1 MRLMDVQTSHAQHN
15 TAQSSDPQSTSASSS
30 ARPVAQSLTQP
41 MLMERARNQ
50 ATFDSSLLTEI
61 IVGGKEAVARQND
74 AFARIEKALGTD
86 DPWKLPPRYGNMDR
100 EEMLLEGLRA
110 ARVTVNDGM
119 DHGHKVFYQC
129 NHEWALSNANPFGL
143 TGLLFIPMLKL
154 QCNPEQLA
162 HWLPLAESGMI
173 IGSYAQTELGHGSF
187 VAGLQTTATL
197 DKGSDE
203 FVIHTPSI
211 PAVKYWPGALGYAS
225 THTIVIARMIID
237 GKDYGIHSFIM
248 QIRSLEDFKPLP
260 GIELGDMGLKMA
272 YNGTDNGY
280 AIFNHVRIPRTHLLS
295 RYNTVSENGTYHA
308 DPLREKLLYGGMLG
322 ARSTIIRNSAFQL
335 AQALTIATRYSAVRV
350 QGQRSIPNEP
360 AIMSYKLQHYRLLTL
375 ISKAYAILFASMSA
389 NATYQKLLEAQA
401 RGDHGSL
408 PYVHMIMA
416 GLKAWCTQTA
426 ADGAEDA
433 RKLCG
438 GQGYLTMS
446 GLPEIV
452 ASVAGCCTF
461 EGENTVMWKQVSR
474 YLMKGMAAPALP
486 LDMAYVC
493 SYMDTPLSTYDGDAF
508 LNPAV
513 LVQVFEHRAARL
525 VTEAYELLC
534 SEQGSAVTA
543 ENTHAVALQVAARAH
558 IELYILRAFI
568 AAVSAAPS
576 ALQPV
581 LTNLLIISHLHT
593 ASSPLTPT
601 SSSFTS
607 FLTPS
612 QLSAMRSLTNVL
624 LARLLPDAV
633 ALTDAWNFSDAS
645 MGSVLGCRDGDVYKR
660 IMVWTRQLPIN
671 VHARENGGVLREGW
685 EEYIGP
691 FLGEGGVRAKL

>member
-1 MRLMDVQTSHAQHN
+1 MRLTHVPSSGIQEK
-15 TAQSSDPQSTSASSS
+15 TAQCSDPQNTSASLST
-30 ARPVAQSLTQP
+30 RPGTPNITQP

-50 ATFDSSLLTEI
+50 ATFDSSLLTEV

-74 AFARIEKALGTD
+74 SFARIEKALGTD
-86 DPWKLPPRYGNMDR
+86 DLWKLPPRYGNMDR
-100 EEMLLEGLRA
+100 EQMLLEGLRA

-119 DHGHKVFYQC
+119 DHGHKIFWQS

-154 QCNPEQLA
+154 QCNPEQLE
-162 HWLPLAESGMI
+162 HWLPLAESGTI

-197 DKGSDE
+197 DKLTDE

-211 PAVKYWPGALGYAS
+211 PAVKYWPGALGFAS

-237 GKDYGIHSFIM
+237 GKDYGTHSFIM

-280 AIFNHVRIPRTHLLS
+280 AIFDHVRVPRTNLLS
-295 RYNTVSENGTYHA
+295 RYNSVSKDGTYHA
-308 DPLREKLLYGGMLG
+308 EPLREKLLYGGMIG

-335 AQALTIATRYSAVRV
+335 AQALTISTRYSAVRV
-350 QGQRSIPNEP
+350 QGQKSIPDEP

-375 ISKAYAILFASMSA
+375 ISKAYAILFASMAA
-389 NATYQKLLEAQA
+389 NATYKKLLEAQA
-401 RGDHGSL
+401 RGDHASL

-452 ASVAGCCTF
+452 ASVTGCCTF
-461 EGENTVMWKQVSR
+461 EGENVVMWKQVSR
-474 YLMKGMAAPALP
+474 YLMKGMAAPTLP
-486 LDMAYVC
+486 QDMAYVC
-493 SYMDTPLSTYDGDAF
+493 NYKSTPLHSYNGDAF
-508 LNPAV
+508 LNPTV

-525 VTEAYELLC
+525 ANEAYELLC
-534 SEQGSAVTA
+534 AEQGSAVAA

-558 IELYILRAFI
+558 IELYILHAFI
-568 AAVSAAPS
+568 AQIASSPA

-581 LTNLLIISHLHT
+581 LTNLLLLSHLHT
-593 ASSPLTPT
+593 ASSLLSAT
-601 SSSFTS
+601 SSSFS
-607 FLTPS
+607 FLTPA
-612 QLSAMRSLTNVL
+612 QLSSMRSLTNKL
-624 LARLLPDAV
+624 LEQLLPDAV

-645 MGSVLGCRDGDVYKR
+645 LSSALGCRDGDVHRR

-671 VHARENGGVLREGW
+671 VHLREGGGVLREGW
-685 EEYIGP
+685 E
-691 FLGEGGVRAKL
+691 

>member
-1 MRLMDVQTSHAQHN
+1 
-15 TAQSSDPQSTSASSS
+15 
-30 ARPVAQSLTQP
+30 
-41 MLMERARNQ
+41 
-50 ATFDSSLLTEI
+50 
-61 IVGGKEAVARQND
+61 KEAVTRQND

-86 DPWKLPPRYGNMDR
+86 DLWKLPPRYGNMDR

-119 DHGHKVFYQC
+119 DHGHNIFYQS

-154 QCNPEQLA
+154 QCSPEQLA
-162 HWLPLAESGMI
+162 YWLPLAESGKI

-197 DKGSDE
+197 DKLTDE
-203 FVIHTPSI
+203 FVIHTPSLS
-211 PAVKYWPGALGYAS
+211 AVKYWPGALGFAS
-225 THTIVIARMIID
+225 THTIIIAQMIID
-237 GKDYGIHSFIM
+237 GKEYGTHSFVM
-248 QIRSLEDFKPLP
+248 QIRSLEDFTPLP
-260 GIELGDMGLKMA
+260 DIELGDMGLKMS

-280 AIFNHVRIPRTHLLS
+280 AIFHHVRIPRTNLLS
-295 RYNTVSENGTYHA
+295 RYNTVSKDGTYLA
-308 DPLREKLLYGGMLG
+308 EPLREKLLYGGMIG

-335 AQALTIATRYSAVRV
+335 AQALTISTRYSAVRL
-350 QGQRSIPNEP
+350 QGQRSIPDEP

-375 ISKAYAILFASMSA
+375 ISKAYAILFASMAA
-389 NATYQKLLEAQA
+389 NVTYQMLLEAQA
-401 RGDHGSL
+401 LGDHASL

-438 GQGYLTMS
+438 GQGYLAMS

-452 ASVAGCCTF
+452 ASSTGCCTF
-461 EGENTVMWKQVSR
+461 EGENTVMFKQVSR

-486 LDMAYVC
+486 PDMAYIC
-493 SYMDTPLSTYDGDAF
+493 SFTDTPVDSHAGDAF

-513 LVQVFEHRAARL
+513 LVQVFEHRAAIL
-525 VTEAYELLC
+525 VNEAYGLLC
-534 SEQGSAVTA
+534 AEEGSAVRA
-543 ENTHAVALQVAARAH
+543 ENTHAVALHVAARAH

-568 AAVSAAPS
+568 ARVSASPS

-581 LTNLLIISHLHT
+581 LTNLLLLSHLHT
-593 ASSPLTPT
+593 ASSPLVPT
-601 SSSFTS
+601 SSSFAS
-607 FLTPS
+607 FLTRT
-612 QLSAMRSLTNVL
+612 QLSTMRSLTNTL
-624 LARLLPDAV
+624 LEQLLPDAI

-645 MGSVLGCRDGDVYKR
+645 LSSVLGCRDGDVYRR
-660 IMVWTRQLPIN
+660 IMMWTRDLPIN

-685 EEYIGP
+685 DDHIKK
-691 FLGEGGVRAKL
+691 FLSEGVVRSKL